1 MAGANNVSD
10 EDTFSWYA
18 QVGSERFPS
27 FDVTSMQESYYRLR
41 QMHPGPLSLHAY
53 NYSDIRFITGLSL
66 ERVPHSGSF
75 TGMNVRSGSQMTLN
89 FKDAGTM
96 VMLHS
101 CRPCL

>member
-1 MAGANNVSD
+1 
-10 EDTFSWYA
+10 
-18 QVGSERFPS
+18 
-27 FDVTSMQESYYRLR
+27 MQESYYRLR